1 MPTHYHYPDA
11 IPVESF
17 CSLIEDA
24 TLELQKSQ
32 HFLQRVESNPMLLF
46 KEGSIYLKSTRN
58 IVTSVMATSYLKNE
72 TITPHA
78 FQVYLATVLDRAFK
92 EWAKEQDLE
101 HEVAVLVRQ
110 PNSFPSIFAVYVD
123 EREVLQFN
131 IFERWYG
138 IRGKLYTVEELA
150 EQYRKSEE
158 KALPDIENSEKK
170 LAYWKQVKEKPWT
183 FIKSAKDVRILLF
196 KRKTMNENIE
206 KKISSIETQIAT
218 MKQNLTIQ
226 KEHIP
231 ELMKQQEKQVNI
243 SERMRVFF
251 VELGY
256 ALNEERQQLY

>member
-32 HFLQRVESNPMLLF
+32 HFLQRVESNPLLLF

-58 IVTSVMATSYLKNE
+58 IVTSVMATSYLKNK

-92 EWAKEQDLE
+92 EWAKEQDWK

-138 IRGKLYTVEELA
+138 IREKIYTEEELT
-150 EQYRKSEE
+150 EQYLKSEE
-158 KALPDIENSEKK
+158 RTLSDIEKREKK
-170 LAYWKQVKEKPWT
+170 LAYWKQVKEKPWS
-183 FIKSAKDVRILLF
+183 FIKSVKDIHILLF
-196 KRKTMNENIE
+196 KRRIMEENIE
-206 KKISSIETQIAT
+206 KKIASIETHIAN
-218 MKQNLTIQ
+218 MKQDLTIQ
-226 KEHIP
+226 KENIP
-231 ELMKQQEKQVNI
+231 ELLEQQEKRVKI

-251 VELGY
+251 VELEY
-256 ALNEERQQLY
+256 SLNEERHQLY